1 MLSRSDVGTIGGLLS
16 QGDWQPS
23 EQVRQTITDQLA
35 HLIENSNSRTKM
47 RAIALLARLQQTAEK
62 LVIDRAAVE
71 IQQSR
76 LSLDRERLELDKQR
90 VELEA
95 SRLELAKAA
104 DARAEY
110 THRRDV
116 HRDAELD
123 KILNRIFPA

>member
-35 HLIENSNSRTKM
+35 HLIENSNGRTKM
-47 RAIALLARLQQTAEK
+47 RAIALLARLQQATEK
-62 LVIDRAAVE
+62 LAIDRAAVE

-76 LSLDRERLELDKQR
+76 LSLDRERLGLDRQR

-95 SRLELAKAA
+95 ARLELSRAA

-110 THRRDV
+110 AHRRDV
-116 HRDAELD
+116 QRNIEIDR
-123 KILNRIFPA
+123 ILNRMFPA

>member
-1 MLSRSDVGTIGGLLS
+1 MLSRSDVATIGGLLS

-23 EQVRQTITDQLA
+23 EQVRQTIADQLA
-35 HLIENSNSRTKM
+35 GLIENSNGRTKM
-47 RAIALLARLQQTAEK
+47 RAVALLARLQQTAEK
-62 LVIDRAAVE
+62 LAIDRAAVE

-76 LSLDRERLELDKQR
+76 LSLDRERLELDRQR

-95 SRLELAKAA
+95 SRLELASAA

-110 THRRDV
+110 AHRRDV
-116 HRDAELD
+116 ARDAELD